1 MTRLRSVR
9 FLLVSLIIFLAGAGH
24 VSAQRFSV
32 ASFRQLPND
41 VSAFINPVRDLNDE
55 DCGLLKIIA
64 SEDFAFSTPLG
75 IVKREDKVGEIWL
88 YLPRGSKKIT
98 IKHPEWGVMR
108 DYVFPERIVS
118 HMTYELRI
126 DEPVTPTAVAPAAPP
141 VVTTVTDTLVVT
153 RVDTLVVAPAKKRIP
168 LNIAVLT
175 TAGYGGRSARAAGG
189 IMAIALKRHG
199 AFVHVSSDFGRVGA
213 VTGECDKTGSI
224 GGHTPFYT
232 GRTRQSTLLANAG
245 MAHRLTD
252 RLILF
257 EGLGYSK
264 TTLAW
269 ELAPSEGGG
278 YVKNTHYSTG
288 GISFEAGM
296 ALKYG
301 KIAVS
306 ASVVSIRGT
315 EWYGTIGVGIKFGK

>member
-1 MTRLRSVR
+1 MTSLRSVR
-9 FLLVSLIIFLAGAGH
+9 FMLVPLIIFLSA
-24 VSAQRFSV
+24 VSDAAAQRFSV
-32 ASFRQLPND
+32 SSFRQLPND

-108 DYVFPERIVS
+108 DYAFPDRIVS
-118 HMTYELRI
+118 HMTYEMRI
-126 DEPVTPTAVAPAAPP
+126 YEPVTPTAIAATPP

-153 RVDTLVVAPAKKRIP
+153 RVDTLVVAPVKKRMP
-168 LNIAVLT
+168 LNVSVL
-175 TAGYGGRSARAAGG
+175 ASVGYGGRSKSLSGG

-199 AFVHVSSDFGRVGA
+199 AFVHVATDFGKIGA
-213 VTGECDKTGSI
+213 VTGECDKTGNIAGSM
-224 GGHTPFYT
+224 PFYT
-232 GRTRQSTLLANAG
+232 GRTRQSSMLANAG
-245 MAHRLTD
+245 LAHRLTN
-252 RLILF
+252 RLTLF

-278 YVKNTHYSTG
+278 YVKNTHYSTH
-288 GISFEAGM
+288 GISFETGVEFRC
-296 ALKYG
+296 G

-306 ASVVSIRGT
+306 ASVISIKGT
-315 EWYGTIGVGIKFGK
+315 EWFGTIGVGIKFGK